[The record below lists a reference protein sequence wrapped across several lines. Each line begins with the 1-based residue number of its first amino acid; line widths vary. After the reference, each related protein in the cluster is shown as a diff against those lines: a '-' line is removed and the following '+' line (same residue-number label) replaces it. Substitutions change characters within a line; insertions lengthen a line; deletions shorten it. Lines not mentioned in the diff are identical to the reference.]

1 MSNGQYRVSWAL
13 QAEAAASVNSAIAT
27 MDSELSAINSQVN
40 ALVGS
45 WDSDAQQA
53 YLARQQQ
60 WNTASDN
67 IKAALQQ
74 FMQGLNSSAD
84 IASGTES
91 TNVGVV
97 S

>member
-1 MSNGQYRVSWAL
+1 MSDQYRVSWAL
-13 QAEAAASVNSAIAT
+13 QGEAAASVNSAIST
-27 MDSELSAINSQVN
+27 MDSELQAINSQVN
-40 ALVGS
+40 ALMGQ
-45 WDSDAQQA
+45 WDSEAQQA

-74 FMQGLNSSAD
+74 FMTGLNSSAD
-84 IASGTES
+84 ISSGTEK

>member
-1 MSNGQYRVSWAL
+1 MSDQYRVSWAL
-13 QAEAAASVNSAIAT
+13 QGDAAASVNAAISA
-27 MDSELSAINSQVN
+27 MDSELAGVNSQVN
-40 ALVGS
+40 ALMGQ
-45 WDSDAQQA
+45 WDSEAQQA

-60 WNTASDN
+60 WNSASEN

-74 FMQGLNSSAD
+74 FMAGLNSSAD
-84 IASGTES
+84 ISSGTEK

>member
-13 QAEAAASVNSAIAT
+13 QGDAAASVNAAIAT
-27 MDSELSAINSQVN
+27 MDSELSTINSQVN
-40 ALVGS
+40 ALIGQ

-74 FMQGLNSSAD
+74 FMQGLSTSAD
-84 IASGTES
+84 ISSGTES